1 MPCLICLF
9 CQAFLE
15 NLFEVLDWFI
25 PMTNETTLN
34 PQIEEGWKKA
44 LREDFGAE
52 YMKELKKK
60 LEEELKS
67 GVIIYPPPKQIFNAF
82 NLTLFDKVKVVILGQ
97 DPYHGRG
104 QAHGLS
110 FSVPNGVNPPPSLAN
125 IFKEIESDLAVKP
138 PKTTKTKNGN
148 LESWAKQGVLLL
160 NAILTVRASQP
171 ASHRDLGWEKLT
183 NTAIKAL
190 SDKREHIVFL
200 LWGKFAQEKESLIDT
215 GKHLVLKAPHPSPY
229 SANSGF
235 FRSKHFSK
243 TNDYLFKTGQTP
255 IEWKH
260 QG

>member
-1 MPCLICLF
+1 MSTKIFIARGENKKNRSSVPCLICLF

-110 FSVPNGVNPPPSLAN
+110 FSVPNGVNPPPSFVN

-138 PKTTKTKNGN
+138 PKTKNGN
-148 LESWAKQGVLLL
+148 LEDWANQGVLLL
-160 NAILTVRASQP
+160 NAILTVRANSPARHRKHELGSGVEGGP
-171 ASHRDLGWEKLT
+171 ASHRNLGWEKLT
-183 NTAIKAL
+183 NAAIKAL
-190 SDKREHIVFL
+190 SDKRENIVFL
-200 LWGKFAQEKESLIDT
+200 LWEIGRESW
-215 GKHLVLKAPHPSPY
+215 G
-229 SANSGF
+229 G
-235 FRSKHFSK
+235 R
-243 TNDYLFKTGQTP
+243 
-255 IEWKH
+255 E
-260 QG
+260 